1 MSTHNDNKLL
11 NNTINRRLNLIN
23 ILAKNSDWFFLNE
36 LANMLNVSERVLKND
51 LAYFRKEVDDFTIY
65 SSRKGI
71 KLAFKDNKGLN
82 TISKKILISV
92 VPFQVLEKIFLNETK
107 SVNQLADEL
116 FISVSTLYR
125 IIKDINFKLKKYD
138 IRINTNP
145 CMVIGNEKKIRYF
158 AYQYF
163 HERYSLLE
171 WPFKDLDESIIN
183 NFMKIFIDFND
194 NSTYYISLTTLKSV
208 VMINLIRH
216 KHKHYINTNYIKQNF
231 DDIHVLFDEDMDA
244 FLNFENSTNHTID
257 DYFIKQ
263 IFYPYV
269 QDSFFYDYSLL
280 KKAAKLNKL
289 YESEIVYLSKFLD
302 GISKKFEIPLT
313 IKNKNQI
320 ILILHNTLFL
330 EDQEPRS
337 GYIVYDEFGHFVETI
352 EKEYP
357 VFYKD
362 LYEGISNYRKLMQ
375 VPYDEKRK
383 HLLIYTTFIHWR
395 KLIPCLR
402 KKYKSIKTLIISD
415 YNISHAH
422 LLEDFLNQEFPNNL
436 KTEIFSEDLLNQSLL
451 ENLPHEI
458 IITNFP
464 FPSLKD
470 KELIC
475 IQNLPT
481 NQDITKIQSAISRI
495 LTNRK

>member
-107 SVNQLADEL
+107 SVSQLADEL

-183 NFMKIFIDFND
+183 NFLKIFIDFND

-208 VMINLIRH
+208 
-216 KHKHYINTNYIKQNF
+216 
-231 DDIHVLFDEDMDA
+231 
-244 FLNFENSTNHTID
+244 
-257 DYFIKQ
+257 
-263 IFYPYV
+263 
-269 QDSFFYDYSLL
+269 
-280 KKAAKLNKL
+280 
-289 YESEIVYLSKFLD
+289 
-302 GISKKFEIPLT
+302 
-313 IKNKNQI
+313 
-320 ILILHNTLFL
+320 
-330 EDQEPRS
+330 
-337 GYIVYDEFGHFVETI
+337 
-352 EKEYP
+352 
-357 VFYKD
+357 
-362 LYEGISNYRKLMQ
+362 
-375 VPYDEKRK
+375 
-383 HLLIYTTFIHWR
+383 
-395 KLIPCLR
+395 
-402 KKYKSIKTLIISD
+402 KSIKLV
-415 YNISHAH
+415 
-422 LLEDFLNQEFPNNL
+422 
-436 KTEIFSEDLLNQSLL
+436 
-451 ENLPHEI
+451 
-458 IITNFP
+458 
-464 FPSLKD
+464 
-470 KELIC
+470 
-475 IQNLPT
+475 
-481 NQDITKIQSAISRI
+481 
-495 LTNRK
+495 